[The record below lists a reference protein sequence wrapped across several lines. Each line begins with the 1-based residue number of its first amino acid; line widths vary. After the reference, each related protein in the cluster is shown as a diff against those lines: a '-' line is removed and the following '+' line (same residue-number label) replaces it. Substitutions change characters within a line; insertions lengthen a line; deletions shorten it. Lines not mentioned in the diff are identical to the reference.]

1 MISRRSI
8 LVGGGALVALAGGA
22 GIYRI
27 SSLAD
32 DIRAPLL
39 YAFGP
44 HEFASRIQVLS
55 GQVEGTGLFNAER
68 IKLQYPEWDGGPVI
82 NRELHVRSLSNPS
95 SRAVTTPNNDTLYT
109 SAVLDLS
116 VGPIEVIAPSPQDR
130 YFSIAFMD
138 AFNDQVAYIGSRAT
152 GGRGGR
158 YWIIGPGQS
167 VDVPSDVEPIRLL
180 SNDVW
185 MLGRVFVA
193 GEQDLEKARAIQS
206 QISARP
212 ATPGAAGRL
221 FLTKPPDQPD
231 AKIFLALTNEILG
244 RNSDAL
250 QSARAAEFEH
260 FGISPGRLDAFDD
273 LSVLKKRVWMRAV
286 GQVEDQISEEVKAR
300 EKAATGWT
308 SPPEILGNYGTNDA
322 VRAATAMTG
331 FGALTADE
339 AIYFSCS
346 TDATGAPLEGN
357 NSYEM
362 VFLAEGVPAD
372 GFWSLSIYAVSPDE
386 RFYFFE
392 NEINRYA
399 INSHS
404 DGLLTQPDGSIIL
417 AFQRERPQD
426 ATKVWMPTP
435 DVRFKCVFR
444 AYLPRRSIL
453 NDGWMPPDIIRE
465 GAAYPDA
472 VS

>member
-8 LVGGGALVALAGGA
+8 LVGGGALVAVASGA

-55 GQVEGTGLFNAER
+55 GQVEGTGLFNANR
-68 IKLQYPEWDGGPVI
+68 IKPQYPEWNGGPVI
-82 NRELHVRSLSNPS
+82 NRELHVRSLSSPS

-158 YWIIGPGQS
+158 YWIIGPGQT

-193 GEQDLEKARAIQS
+193 GEQDLENARAIQS

-212 ATPGAAGRL
+212 VTQSAAGRP
-221 FLTKPPDQPD
+221 FLTKPSDQPD
-231 AKIFLALTNEILG
+231 AKNFLALTNEILG
-244 RNSDAL
+244 RNPDAL
-250 QSARAAEFEH
+250 QSARASEFDN
-260 FGISPGRLDAFDD
+260 FGISP
-273 LSVLKKRVWMRAV
+273 
-286 GQVEDQISEEVKAR
+286 
-300 EKAATGWT
+300 
-308 SPPEILGNYGTNDA
+308 
-322 VRAATAMTG
+322 
-331 FGALTADE
+331 
-339 AIYFSCS
+339 
-346 TDATGAPLEGN
+346 
-357 NSYEM
+357 
-362 VFLAEGVPAD
+362 
-372 GFWSLSIYAVSPDE
+372 
-386 RFYFFE
+386 
-392 NEINRYA
+392 
-399 INSHS
+399 
-404 DGLLTQPDGSIIL
+404 
-417 AFQRERPQD
+417 
-426 ATKVWMPTP
+426 
-435 DVRFKCVFR
+435 
-444 AYLPRRSIL
+444 
-453 NDGWMPPDIIRE
+453 
-465 GAAYPDA
+465 
-472 VS
+472 